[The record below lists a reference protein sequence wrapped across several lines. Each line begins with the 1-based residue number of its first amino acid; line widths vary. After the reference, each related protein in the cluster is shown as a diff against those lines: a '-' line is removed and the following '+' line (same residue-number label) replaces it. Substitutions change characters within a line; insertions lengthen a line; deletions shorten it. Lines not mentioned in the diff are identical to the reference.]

1 MATPKALVS
10 CVSKA
15 LGVSASTVA
24 NIDRKLMEAGLRT
37 KKGHGRGSA
46 IMTYVDA
53 SMDIVAV
60 AATAEEITRAPECTA
75 NARALPFVKDYKSEL
90 ARLCAVIGGSPREYT
105 TFGAVMDGIMR
116 NAVKTQSETPC
127 ISFELTIA
135 RGEPLLAMVSLADDR
150 AGEPDVVEIEFFH
163 PGTLATLLNTGLTMT
178 RFVNREASQTV
189 ANCIGQPANL
199 ALATNG
205 VTDA

>member
-1 MATPKALVS
+1 MATPRDLVK
-10 CVSKA
+10 CVSEA
-15 LGVSASTVA
+15 LGVPASTVA

-60 AATAEEITRAPECTA
+60 AATADEITRAPECTA
-75 NARALPFVKDYKSEL
+75 MARALPFVKDYKSEL
-90 ARLCAVIGGSPREYT
+90 AQLCAVIGGSQREYK

-116 NAVKTQSETPC
+116 HAVKAKDAEPC

-135 RGEPLLAMVSLADDR
+135 GGDPHLAVIFLARGLDKV
-150 AGEPDVVEIEFFH
+150 GEPDVVEIEFFH
-163 PGTLATLLNTGLTMT
+163 PGALVRVSNTGMT
-178 RFVNREASQTV
+178 IRRFVNPEALQAV
-189 ANCIGQPANL
+189 ADCVGEPADWGR
-199 ALATNG
+199 TTTEPG
-205 VTDA
+205 